1 MKSRRKPHSE
11 YLLPPRPPPAE
22 ATFQLDYGQEE
33 ASPPRDT
40 PQAQV
45 VSTSKFPA
53 PKSSVV
59 VIPTPQAVSAPK
71 PATVSEIGPTPVPD
85 NQTREEG
92 EISDEEEVQ
101 PALEPPRPPSPL
113 PQLAS
118 TITVPRG
125 PRHSTP
131 SASSQVPLDSS
142 HSRLPLFER
151 LSDPPA
157 MPDSPAFA
165 RSQESSA
172 MQIDSAPTSPAPVVN
187 QDQYDKAK
195 DIVLDLLGW
204 GVDPEYLV
212 DCGVTREVVYY
223 VFTELNLRLPQ
234 NLDTNGLMPFTPE
247 DALELQKTVLM
258 PPPPPPVRARRPSE
272 DSPSVLTKA
281 PIHTPSPPPAA
292 SPAGASNTPLRA
304 IESPTPVSTSDLHDM
319 EQQRRQELMAR
330 KAAIASKKSKNM
342 PPTTSSPSSPLQS
355 NSKQSDMNVDSV
367 EDFLKTIGSS
377 SASSSNIIGSRIDTC
392 HSHNVDDM
400 DVDEIPET
408 NTSVTEPTLSPNQP
422 PPSSTESGS
431 TTYSSQGAETSNSSL
446 TETQLSEGPTL
457 QRRVFKRPVASDFV
471 DFEESRPPSHS
482 SSRNGYRQTNGG
494 MKRRPTGFASVV
506 SQPRCIIDVSDSEGE
521 GDGDV
526 VMRDMQIAWRT
537 MSPAALLEKENEI
550 QRMREMIAQKERKL
564 KEAKALEVSTKA
576 DVIVKREETPVMLPP
591 DGGPSRQSRLV
602 VPTVADLG
610 PCTLACQLRDRIE
623 ELESQ
628 YSCCV
633 DTFNWFS
640 IPAPYPA
647 DLRLTCCQYIC
658 FSLPFIPSFRT
669 LEYDSPLNWYPLLAL
684 RTQRVCS
691 HSCCASSH
699 GRLLHSS
706 STITVPDL
714 VPLKLATAGRMLDPG
729 KRLCQYE
736 VPGPGVCRDE
746 GCDDVHLSRITGLEG
761 VEPSDLD
768 TAEYLLSALPREW
781 VAAKE
786 GLPARMA
793 RALEQARVEH
803 PEMGLAGRVEAAL
816 WWLERG

>member
-1 MKSRRKPHSE
+1 MASSGPQDVEMCSPPSDSALSLRELALKSMKSRRKPHSE

-172 MQIDSAPTSPAPVVN
+172 MQIDSAPTSPAPGYLVDPDHIRPGVSLN

-400 DVDEIPET
+400 DVDEIPGLSGASSYKASALVSSNTPQIPSSSLVSSTESSHAVLSPNQPPPLSTESDSTTYSSRSTET

-526 VMRDMQIAWRT
+526 VMRDMQIAWRSGYASPVPTKPFVAHLNTNGWATPPVSTTPTPIITSVVSTPTGT

-610 PCTLACQLRDRIE
+610 PCTQADR
-623 ELESQ
+623 LESP
-628 YSCCV
+628 V
-633 DTFNWFS
+633 
-640 IPAPYPA
+640 
-647 DLRLTCCQYIC
+647 
-658 FSLPFIPSFRT
+658 
-669 LEYDSPLNWYPLLAL
+669 
-684 RTQRVCS
+684 
-691 HSCCASSH
+691 SSETVSK
-699 GRLLHSS
+699 SS
-706 STITVPDL
+706 SRSTPVASTPSIGSL
-714 VPLKLATAGRMLDPG
+714 F
-729 KRLCQYE
+729 RL
-736 VPGPGVCRDE
+736 PTLP
-746 GCDDVHLSRITGLEG
+746 T
-761 VEPSDLD
+761 SD
-768 TAEYLLSALPREW
+768 
-781 VAAKE
+781 
-786 GLPARMA
+786 
-793 RALEQARVEH
+793 
-803 PEMGLAGRVEAAL
+803 
-816 WWLERG
+816 